1 MTGHFISRIRFSLLF
16 FVAVILSLSLISCKK
31 KNPVVDEINSDTAKT
46 TEPSDEELY
55 NFYSPAE
62 DDASWVESLLMQ
74 IEEERIAEELSK
86 MESTLEDYQVEDN
99 QSGSEAAVSDNT
111 EPQEELNPVEKF
123 FEEAKEGK
131 VITGKNNELRFY
143 EFDKEIL
150 APQFTAD
157 GLVVVHSNDSSVTR
171 NFYDLK
177 YQLVK
182 KEEWTIKSASDAKK
196 LKSEE
201 FEYSEEN
208 GKVIKKDIVTEK
220 TRESVLYNA
229 EGLPSTSKKYAV
241 EDDKNYIL
249 MERTWTYNEQNKVI
263 KDVQNEYLYK
273 TNDYSDKP
281 ELFSRRYE
289 YTFNDTVN
297 QNEEG
302 ETEENEIPPDSKYYE
317 NNVLKMKKIY
327 TAQKGAY
334 YTWVYFDE
342 NLAVKTYYEDDI
354 RVRDEF
360 YNNGKLFR
368 IKTYEKPQT
377 QEEQTDGQTVV
388 QGAQR

>member
-1 MTGHFISRIRFSLLF
+1 MTGQFISRIRFSLLF

-86 MESTLEDYQVEDN
+86 MESSLENYQVEEN

-196 LKSEE
+196 LKTEE
-201 FEYSEEN
+201 FVYSEEN

-229 EGLPSTSKKYAV
+229 EGLPSASKKYAV

-249 MERTWTYNEQNKVI
+249 MERTWAYNEQNKVI

-273 TNDYSDKP
+273 SNDYSDKP

-368 IKTYEKPQT
+368 TKTYEKPQT

-388 QGAQR
+388 QGEKR

>member
-1 MTGHFISRIRFSLLF
+1 MKKTLLITSL
-16 FVAVILSLSLISCKK
+16 VASILLISCKK
-31 KNPVVDEINSDTAKT
+31 KNPLVDEINSDTAKT

-177 YQLVK
+177 
-182 KEEWTIKSASDAKK
+182 
-196 LKSEE
+196 
-201 FEYSEEN
+201 
-208 GKVIKKDIVTEK
+208 
-220 TRESVLYNA
+220 
-229 EGLPSTSKKYAV
+229 
-241 EDDKNYIL
+241 
-249 MERTWTYNEQNKVI
+249 
-263 KDVQNEYLYK
+263 
-273 TNDYSDKP
+273 
-281 ELFSRRYE
+281 
-289 YTFNDTVN
+289 
-297 QNEEG
+297 
-302 ETEENEIPPDSKYYE
+302 
-317 NNVLKMKKIY
+317 
-327 TAQKGAY
+327 
-334 YTWVYFDE
+334 
-342 NLAVKTYYEDDI
+342 
-354 RVRDEF
+354 
-360 YNNGKLFR
+360 
-368 IKTYEKPQT
+368 
-377 QEEQTDGQTVV
+377 
-388 QGAQR
+388 

>member
-16 FVAVILSLSLISCKK
+16 FVVVILSLSLISCKK
-31 KNPVVDEINSDTAKT
+31 KNPLVDEINSDTAKT

-143 EFDKEIL
+143 EFEKEIL
-150 APQFTAD
+150 APQFTDD

-182 KEEWTIKSASDAKK
+182 QEEWTIKSASDAKK
-196 LKSEE
+196 LKTEE
-201 FEYSEEN
+201 FVYSEEN
-208 GKVIKKDIVTEK
+208 GKVIKKDIITEK

-229 EGLPSTSKKYAV
+229 EGFPSASKKYAV

-289 YTFNDTVN
+289 YTYNETVN

-302 ETEENEIPPDSKYYE
+302 DTEENEIPPDSKYYE

-368 IKTYEKPQT
+368 TKTYEKPQT

-388 QGAQR
+388 QGEKR

>member
-16 FVAVILSLSLISCKK
+16 FVAVILSLSVISCKK

-99 QSGSEAAVSDNT
+99 QSGSETAVSDNT
-111 EPQEELNPVEKF
+111 EPPEELNPIEKF

-177 YQLVK
+177 YQLIK

-196 LKSEE
+196 LKTEE

-229 EGLPSTSKKYAV
+229 EGLPSASTKYAV
-241 EDDKNYIL
+241 ADDKNYIL
-249 MERTWTYNEQNKVI
+249 MERIWTYNEQNKVI

-273 TNDYSDKP
+273 SNDYSDKP

-302 ETEENEIPPDSKYYE
+302 DTEENEIPPDSKYYE

-388 QGAQR
+388 QGEQR